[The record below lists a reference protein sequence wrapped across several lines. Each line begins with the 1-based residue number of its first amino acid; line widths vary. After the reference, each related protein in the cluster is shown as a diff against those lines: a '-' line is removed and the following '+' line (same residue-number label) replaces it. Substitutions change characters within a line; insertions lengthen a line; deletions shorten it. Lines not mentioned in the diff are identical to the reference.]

1 MAGLLRLPLGP
12 QTSEQDAADEVQV
25 AHAKEHKEEEA
36 HLASRLAVGR
46 RRGGLIRAPT
56 RASRCRVIGGGAAAG
71 AAAAAA
77 TTHFTFESGF
87 SNRLLKKSLK
97 TFLISTYRCIA

>member
-36 HLASRLAVGR
+36 HLARRMSRLR
-46 RRGGLIRAPT
+46 RWCAHFGALPGVKAIT
-56 RASRCRVIGGGAAAG
+56 RTLDPAS
-71 AAAAAA
+71 
-77 TTHFTFESGF
+77 
-87 SNRLLKKSLK
+87 
-97 TFLISTYRCIA
+97 

>member
-36 HLASRLAVGR
+36 HLASRLAVATGR
-46 RRGGLIRAPT
+46 QGHHENTRPSFVRRA
-56 RASRCRVIGGGAAAG
+56 RASPGACSSMRRAAPWRR
-71 AAAAAA
+71 
-77 TTHFTFESGF
+77 E
-87 SNRLLKKSLK
+87 RLRALG
-97 TFLISTYRCIA
+97 

>member
-1 MAGLLRLPLGP
+1 MVDAQMAGLLRLPLGP

-46 RRGGLIRAPT
+46 RRGAHFGALPGVKAIT
-56 RASRCRVIGGGAAAG
+56 RTLDPAS
-71 AAAAAA
+71 
-77 TTHFTFESGF
+77 
-87 SNRLLKKSLK
+87 
-97 TFLISTYRCIA
+97 

>member
-56 RASRCRVIGGGAAAG
+56 RASRCRVIGGGFG
-71 AAAAAA
+71 ALPGVKAITRTLDPA
-77 TTHFTFESGF
+77 S
-87 SNRLLKKSLK
+87 
-97 TFLISTYRCIA
+97 

>member
-46 RRGGLIRAPT
+46 RRGGTSELY
-56 RASRCRVIGGGAAAG
+56 RASRPSREHS
-71 AAAAAA
+71 
-77 TTHFTFESGF
+77 TQLREESSSVARNVQFNETRG
-87 SNRLLKKSLK
+87 SME
-97 TFLISTYRCIA
+97 A